1 MERHNVNTCR
11 LMGVGKM
18 FAGKRCPT
26 LRSRGR
32 CAKKRR
38 SVPELKLQGLP
49 TRASPNSASGFLIFT
64 VSLLFCLNDL
74 SAHLVC
80 HVEAK
85 KVKDCGTTTGHVGLL
100 ARTLMKDAREGL
112 IR

>member
-1 MERHNVNTCR
+1 MLGAHPA
-11 LMGVGKM
+11 L
-18 FAGKRCPT
+18 KRDGT
-26 LRSRGR
+26 K
-32 CAKKRR
+32 ARR
-38 SVPELKLQGLP
+38 PLATTT
-49 TRASPNSASGFLIFT
+49 TRASPNSASGFLTFT
-64 VSLLFCLNDL
+64 VSSFCLNDL

-100 ARTLMKDAREGL
+100 ARTLMKDARGGL